1 MVERARGLQAWAT
14 DRARPVGGPLPPL
27 VAFGRDL
34 RSRGLPVG
42 TGRILT
48 FVRAVSALGLNDRDS
63 LYWAGRT
70 SMIARRD
77 DLEVYEE
84 AFGDW
89 YRSLRSTDDLRV
101 ELNLPTAQPEGD
113 DDAAWGEQP
122 DDLEVRVG
130 QTAAQWRGADDD
142 DEVDPDEES
151 SIRIVASGAEV
162 LRSKS
167 FGELTDEERAR
178 VASLIRSLR
187 LRVPVER
194 TRRTRPASKGERF
207 DLRRTLRRSL
217 RTQGEPFDR
226 AWRARTVRRRPL
238 VLILDI
244 SGSMAPYSRALM
256 QFAYAAMAAGRR
268 VETFVFGTRLT
279 RVTRTLRT
287 RDPDRALHEIGRQV
301 EDWEGGT
308 RIGES
313 LKALLDGWGQRAAL
327 RGAVVVLCS
336 DGLERGDPELLRAQ
350 MARLRRLA
358 HRVIW
363 VNPLKGSPRYEPLAR
378 GMAAAL
384 PSVDVFLSGH
394 NLESL
399 EHLAATLGG

>member
-1 MVERARGLQAWAT
+1 M
-14 DRARPVGGPLPPL
+14 
-27 VAFGRDL
+27 
-34 RSRGLPVG
+34 
-42 TGRILT
+42 RI
-48 FVRAVSALGLNDRDS
+48 
-63 LYWAGRT
+63 
-70 SMIARRD
+70 
-77 DLEVYEE
+77 
-84 AFGDW
+84 
-89 YRSLRSTDDLRV
+89 
-101 ELNLPTAQPEGD
+101 ELNLPSTGEQPKPD
-113 DDAAWGEQP
+113 WGEQP
-122 DDLEVRVG
+122 EDLEVTLG
-130 QTAAQWRGADDD
+130 STAAEWHGL
-142 DEVDPDEES
+142 DPDDPEGEDTEEET
-151 SIRIVASGAEV
+151 SIRIVASGSEV
-162 LRSKS
+162 LRHKS
-167 FGELTDEERAR
+167 FGDLDEDERAR
-178 VASLIRSLR
+178 VALLIRR
-187 LRVPVER
+187 LAVSVPKER
-194 TRRTRPASKGERF
+194 TRRTRPAPSGAVF

-226 AWRARTVRRRPL
+226 AWRARKTRTRPL

-244 SGSMAPYSRALM
+244 SGSMAPYARALM
-256 QFAYAAMAAGRR
+256 QFAFAAMAVGRR
-268 VETFVFGTRLT
+268 VETFCFGTRLT

-287 RDPDRALHEIGRQV
+287 KDPDRALREIGRQV

-313 LKALLDGWGQRAAL
+313 LKALLDGWSQRAAL

-399 EHLAATLGG
+399 EHLGRVLAG

>member
-1 MVERARGLQAWAT
+1 VTGTAT
-14 DRARPVGGPLPPL
+14 PSPPGPVAPL

-48 FVRAVSALGLNDRDS
+48 FCRAVAALGLADRDS

-77 DLEVYEE
+77 DIE
-84 AFGDW
+84 AFDAAFDDW
-89 YRSLRSTDDLRV
+89 YRSLGRGAGSPI
-101 ELNLPTAQPEGD
+101 ELTLPLPTGTTAVRP
-113 DDAAWGEQP
+113 GEEP
-122 DDLEVRVG
+122 DDLEVVVG
-130 QTAAQWRGADDD
+130 STAASWRGAD
-142 DEVDPDEES
+142 EDEETEGES
-151 SIRIVASGAEV
+151 AIRIVASATEV
-162 LRSKS
+162 LRSKA
-167 FGELTDEERAR
+167 FPELSPEERAR
-178 VASLIRSLR
+178 VAAMIRR
-187 LRVPVER
+187 LAVSVPVER
-194 TRRTRPASKGERF
+194 TRRTRPAPKGATF

-226 AWRARTVRRRPL
+226 AWRGRSVRTRPL

-244 SGSMAPYSRALM
+244 SGSMAPYARALL
-256 QFAYAAMAAGRR
+256 QFAYAAMTAGRR
-268 VETFVFGTRLT
+268 VEVFVFGTRLT

-287 RDPDRALHEIGRQV
+287 KDPDRALHEIGSRV
-301 EDWEGGT
+301 ADWEGGT

-313 LKALLDGWGQRAAL
+313 LKTLLDGWSQRAAL

-336 DGLERGDPELLRAQ
+336 DGLERGDPDLLRSQ

-358 HRVIW
+358 YRVVW

-378 GMAAAL
+378 GMSAAL

-399 EHLAATLGG
+399 EELGRVLGA

>member
-1 MVERARGLQAWAT
+1 MPEAIAT
-14 DRARPVGGPLPPL
+14 AGGPLPPL
-27 VAFGRDL
+27 IAFGRDL
-34 RSRGLPVG
+34 RRRGLPVG

-48 FVRAVSALGLNDRDS
+48 FVRAVSVLGFADRDA

-70 SMIARRD
+70 SMIARKED
-77 DLEVYEE
+77 IAAYDE
-84 AFGDW
+84 AFEDW
-89 YRSLRSTDDLRV
+89 WDSLGAKEDLSIELTIPVAGQRS
-101 ELNLPTAQPEGD
+101 ELD
-113 DDAAWGEQP
+113 WGEQP
-122 DDLEVRVG
+122 ADLGVTVG
-130 QTAAQWRGADDD
+130 TTAAEWHGIGE
-142 DEVDPDEES
+142 DEEVEESDEES
-151 SIRIVASGAEV
+151 AIRIVASGTEV
-162 LRSKS
+162 LRNKS
-167 FGELTDEERAR
+167 FGDLTDDERAR
-178 VASLIRSLR
+178 VAALIRR
-187 LRVPVER
+187 LAVSVPAER
-194 TRRTRPASKGERF
+194 TRRTRPASKGASF

-217 RTQGEPFDR
+217 RTQGEPFER
-226 AWRARTVRRRPL
+226 AWRARKSRTRPL

-268 VETFVFGTRLT
+268 VETFCFGTRLT
-279 RVTRTLRT
+279 RVTRILRT
-287 RDPDRALHEIGRQV
+287 KDPDRALHEIGSQV

-313 LKALLDGWGQRAAL
+313 LKTLLDGWSQRAAL

-336 DGLERGDPELLRAQ
+336 DGLERGDPELLKAQ

-358 HRVIW
+358 YRVVW

-384 PSVDVFLSGH
+384 PNVDVFLSGH

-399 EHLAATLGG
+399 EHLGRVLGG